1 MGTMKMDASEQCD
14 PEAGMLKLNATEFGL
29 LFIGMGAGEVHRGI
43 IADQWV
49 ERNRLLQTEP

>member
-1 MGTMKMDASEQCD
+1 MGTIEMKASEQFNS
-14 PEAGMLKLNATEFGL
+14 EAGMLKLNATEFGL

-49 ERNRLLQTEP
+49 ERNPNPG

>member
-29 LFIGMGAGEVHRGI
+29 LFIGMGANEICCRI

-49 ERNRLLQTEP
+49 ERNPLLQTDP

>member
-1 MGTMKMDASEQCD
+1 MDGSERSD
-14 PEAGMLKLNATEFGL
+14 PEACMEKLDMTEFVF

-49 ERNRLLQTEP
+49 ERNLLIQTEP